1 MTAQISVAFLRARRY
16 FVLLVFTLA
25 QGLTTGAVEAEPAKV
40 LNSVVS
46 VLPQWANPKSRA
58 KEPEGS
64 GVVILDGRKIITARH
79 VVKGAVSVKVRTIDG
94 RVLRAQVIG
103 QDRLTDLALLNI
115 EERLPPLSFGRQ
127 ARIGEPVCAIGN
139 AFGLGLSMTCGVVSA
154 VHKAGV
160 GFNPIEDF
168 IQTDAAVNP
177 GASGGALIS
186 SDGTLLGILSA
197 IFTKRSDAN
206 IGVNFAVS
214 SQLSNRVANLLE
226 RNKTIQWRFSGL
238 KLNPSLEPGTAGIL
252 GAIVLSVV
260 TDTPAQKAGLQKGD
274 IILQAGSRRI
284 RNPSDFTSVFISSN
298 PGSKLDLKVVRKK
311 SEITLKIV
319 VPR

>member
-1 MTAQISVAFLRARRY
+1 VAFLCARR
-16 FVLLVFTLA
+16 FLLLLVFTLGP
-25 QGLTTGAVEAEPAKV
+25 GLPTGGVAAEPARV
-40 LNSVVS
+40 FNSIVS
-46 VLPQWANPKSRA
+46 VLPQWTNPKSPA

-64 GVVILDGRKIITARH
+64 GVVILAGRNIITARH
-79 VVKGAVSVKVRTIDG
+79 VIKGAVSVMVRTSKG
-94 RVLRAQVIG
+94 KVLQAQVIG
-103 QDRLTDLALLNI
+103 QDRLTDLALLSI
-115 EERLPPLSFGRQ
+115 EEKLPPLSFGRQ

-154 VHKAGV
+154 IHKAGI

-177 GASGGALIS
+177 GASGGALVS
-186 SDGTLLGILSA
+186 GDGTLLGILSA
-197 IFTKRSDAN
+197 IFTKQSDAN

-214 SQLSNRVANLLE
+214 SQLANRVAQLLE

-238 KLNPSLEPGTAGIL
+238 KLDPSLEPGTAGVL

-260 TDTPAQKAGLQKGD
+260 TDTPAQKAGLLKGD

-284 RNPSDFTSVFISSN
+284 RNPSDFTSVFISST
-298 PGSKLDLKVVRKK
+298 PGSKLDLKVIRKK
-311 SEITLKIV
+311 TEITLKIL
-319 VPR
+319 VPG

>member
-1 MTAQISVAFLRARRY
+1 MSAQAEPDVAFR
-16 FVLLVFTLA
+16 
-25 QGLTTGAVEAEPAKV
+25 
-40 LNSVVS
+40 SVVS
-46 VLPQWANPKSRA
+46 VLPQWANPQSRK

-79 VVKGAVSVKVRTIDG
+79 VVKGAVSVKVRTVDG
-94 RVLRAQVIG
+94 RVLKAQVVG
-103 QDRLTDLALLNI
+103 QDRLTDLALLSI
-115 EERLPPLSFGRQ
+115 EEKLPALSFGRQ

-177 GASGGALIS
+177 GASGGALVS
-186 SDGTLLGILSA
+186 DDGTLLGILSA
-197 IFTKRSDAN
+197 IFTKQSDAN

-214 SQLSNRVANLLE
+214 GQLSNRVAKLLE
-226 RNKTIQWRFSGL
+226 RNKTILWRFSGL
-238 KLNPSLEPGTAGIL
+238 KLNPSLEPGTTGYM

-260 TDTPAQKAGLQKGD
+260 ADTPAQKAGLQIGD

-284 RNPSDFTSVFISSN
+284 KNPSDFTSTFVSAN
-298 PGSKLDLKVVRKK
+298 PGSKLEVKITRNKAEKTL
-311 SEITLKIV
+311 EIQ
-319 VPR
+319 VPE

>member
-1 MTAQISVAFLRARRY
+1 M
-16 FVLLVFTLA
+16 LLVFTLA

-46 VLPQWANPKSRA
+46 VLPQWVKPKSRA

-79 VVKGAVSVKVRTIDG
+79 VVKGAVSVKVRTSEG
-94 RVLRAQVIG
+94 RVLQAQVIG
-103 QDRLTDLALLNI
+103 QDRLTDLALLSI
-115 EERLPPLSFGRQ
+115 EEKLPPLSFGRQ

-177 GASGGALIS
+177 GASGGALVS
-186 SDGTLLGILSA
+186 GDGTLLGILSA
-197 IFTKRSDAN
+197 IFTKKSDAN

-214 SQLSNRVANLLE
+214 SQLANRVAKLLE

-238 KLNPSLEPGTAGIL
+238 KLNPSLEPGATGIL

-260 TDTPAQKAGLQKGD
+260 TDTPAQKAGLQQGD
-274 IILQAGSRRI
+274 IILRAGSRRI
-284 RNPSDFTSVFISSN
+284 KKPSDFTSIFISSA
-298 PGSKLDLKVVRKK
+298 PGSKLDLKVIRKND
-311 SEITLKIV
+311 EITLKIV